1 VDPADN
7 NAIRIQDLEKC
18 VSQLGAQSEIIGE
31 RTVDILRVVNEL
43 KADFTKALDTSHALA
58 VKNAENAT
66 KMAIYERDMA
76 RLERKNEETETR
88 LEEIKKE
95 LETKIEDT
103 KKLAQSNQIT
113 LAKSLLLGGGSGII
127 GSIIMYIVV
136 SLISKMF

>member
-1 VDPADN
+1 MDPADN

-18 VSQLGAQSEIIGE
+18 VSQLGAQSEIISE

-43 KADFTKALDTSHALA
+43 KADFTKASDTSHAFA